1 MQHGLKRKKQAL
13 TCFLRVTWVSLRRW
27 PQGGRA
33 KEEEKEIL
41 GNLTEVILVPEKF
54 CVVFVSPLRMLALSQ
69 HKCYVRVLNK

>member
-1 MQHGLKRKKQAL
+1 MFSEGDMG
-13 TCFLRVTWVSLRRW
+13 VSKEVA
-27 PQGGRA
+27 PGGRA